1 MKKENA
7 SPKEMNPAGGS
18 ASNVEK
24 KENSRLL
31 RRLMLVG
38 AAAALIFISIGGTIF
53 YLSKTGK
60 LQKVKS
66 HLSSSSS
73 SSRELGERSSSGKK
87 GEFYI
92 SSKDDDSKSGGKIA
106 VKKQPVSEKNTD
118 DDEPFINPYALGEDF
133 DIDDPEDDI
142 DPDDFDL
149 KDFDPDDFDPE
160 DFNDPD
166 TGMPEK
172 APKNRDGKKG
182 TGYSL
187 PDGQG
192 NYDLTGYTIIL
203 DPGHG
208 GRDTGCVF
216 PFNAPEYNECDF
228 TLRITKRIKSQ
239 LEARGATVYMTRTDN
254 SWVSLYNRLAQ
265 THLICLDIAEKEGK
279 LPFSKARANE
289 LRTLLQTSIDINE
302 DTVASGGMGIMVGSG
317 VGEDLNDLFEMEYK
331 LDKVL
336 FLSVHLNSSESR
348 TLHGNSIFYV
358 TDESV
363 IESERRQR
371 RENSEFQRSDFPIRD
386 EYYGRHGE
394 DNELLAC
401 CLYDNIVG
409 NIPEFETNATPVN
422 ADNYAVLREHGLTGC
437 LIETAFL
444 SDDNDRA
451 MLQRDDT
458 IDSIAVSVSDSVKMY
473 FIQKGI

>member
-18 ASNVEK
+18 ASNAEK

-38 AAAALIFISIGGTIF
+38 AAAALVFASVAGTIF

-60 LQKVKS
+60 LDKVKA
-66 HLSSSSS
+66 HFSSSSS
-73 SSRELGERSSSGKK
+73 SSRGLGERSASGKK

-92 SSKDDDSKSGGKIA
+92 SSKDESSNKGGKVGI
-106 VKKQPVSEKNTD
+106 KNQPVAEKDDD

-133 DIDDPEDDI
+133 DIDDLKDIGLLDDND
-142 DPDDFDL
+142 DPDFY
-149 KDFDPDDFDPE
+149 DPE

-166 TGMPEK
+166 TE
-172 APKNRDGKKG
+172 APKKTPKDKGGKKG
-182 TGYSL
+182 SDYSL
-187 PDGQG
+187 PDDQG

-216 PFNAPEYNECDF
+216 PFDAPQYNECDF
-228 TLRITKRIKSQ
+228 TLRIAKRIKSQ

-254 SWVSLYNRLAQ
+254 SWVSLYNRIAQ

-302 DTVASGGMGIMVGSG
+302 DTVASGGMSIMVGSG

-336 FLSVHLNSSESR
+336 FLSVHLNSSENR

-409 NIPEFETNATPVN
+409 NIPEFETNATPVK

-451 MLQRDDT
+451 MLQQDET
-458 IDSIAVSVSDSVKMY
+458 VDSIAVSVSDSVKMY